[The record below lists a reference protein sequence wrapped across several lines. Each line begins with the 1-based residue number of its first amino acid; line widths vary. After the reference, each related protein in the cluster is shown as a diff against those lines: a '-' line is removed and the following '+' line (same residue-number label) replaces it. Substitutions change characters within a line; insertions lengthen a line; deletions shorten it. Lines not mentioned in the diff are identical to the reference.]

1 MNKTKTSLS
10 LGSAFLATATLA
22 LSAHAGQTAY
32 STQTLDKGYQ
42 VAAADMGKVES
53 DGNPVP
59 KMGKKGDGSC
69 GAAKKADGS
78 CGAAK
83 KADGSCGAAKGKEGS
98 CGASKPHAG
107 KKRADGKCGEGKC
120 GAASTPKAKMGL
132 KPDPAASK

>member
-22 LSAHAGQTAY
+22 LSAHAGQTGY

-53 DGNPVP
+53 DGNPAP
-59 KMGKKGDGSC
+59 KMGKKG
-69 GAAKKADGS
+69 DGS

>member
-22 LSAHAGQTAY
+22 LSAQAGQAGY
-32 STQTLDKGYQ
+32 FTQPLDKGYQ
-42 VAAADMGKVES
+42 VAAADMDKVES
-53 DGNPVP
+53 NTTPAP

-69 GAAKKADGS
+69 GATKKSDGT

-83 KADGSCGAAKGKEGS
+83 KADGSCGAAKGKEGA
-98 CGASKPHAG
+98 CGASKAHAG

-120 GAASTPKAKMGL
+120 GAASAPKAKMGL

>member
-22 LSAHAGQTAY
+22 LSAQAGQTGY
-32 STQTLDKGYQ
+32 SAQTLDKGYQ
-42 VAAADMGKVES
+42 VAAADM
-53 DGNPVP
+53 D
-59 KMGKKGDGSC
+59 KKADGSC

>member
-22 LSAHAGQTAY
+22 LSAHAGQTGY

-53 DGNPVP
+53 DGNPAP
-59 KMGKKGDGSC
+59 KMGKKG
-69 GAAKKADGS
+69 
-78 CGAAK
+78 
-83 KADGSCGAAKGKEGS
+83 DGSCGAAKGKEGS

-120 GAASTPKAKMGL
+120 GAASAPKAKMGL

>member
-22 LSAHAGQTAY
+22 LSAQAGQTGY
-32 STQTLDKGYQ
+32 SAQPLDKGYQ
-42 VAAADMGKVES
+42 VAAADM
-53 DGNPVP
+53 D
-59 KMGKKGDGSC
+59 
-69 GAAKKADGS
+69 KKADGA